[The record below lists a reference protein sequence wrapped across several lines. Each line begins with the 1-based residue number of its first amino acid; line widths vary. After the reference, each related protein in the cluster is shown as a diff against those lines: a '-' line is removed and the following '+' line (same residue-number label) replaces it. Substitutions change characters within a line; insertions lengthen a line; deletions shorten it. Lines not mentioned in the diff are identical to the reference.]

1 MLNCNEARDLIFS
14 SIARFA
20 DERVPLAD
28 ACGRVLR
35 QPVTAERD
43 QPPFDRVTMDG
54 IAVRH
59 AALASGRREFH
70 IAGTQHAGD
79 DVQALVADDECIEVM
94 TGSVMPPG
102 ADCVIPLERL
112 VVSGGIALADET
124 IDTSPGQFIHPR
136 GSDHRQGYRMLVAGH
151 RIAPVDIA
159 LIASAGLA
167 DVAVARQP
175 MISVIST
182 GNELVAAGAPI
193 APHQVRLS
201 NGPALMAMLAAQGY
215 RQCRHEH
222 LRDDPEH
229 MRQRLAA
236 RLAGSDVLILSGGV
250 SMGKADFVPGVLKE
264 LGVNVVFHRIA
275 QRPGKPMWF
284 GTGPSGQAVFALP
297 GNPVSTLVCCR
308 HYVLPA
314 LLHASGATPRPPVLT
329 RLGSDFT
336 FEADLTCLLPVRLAV
351 GHGAEPVAEPV
362 PTNTSGD
369 FTALSGTDGY
379 VELARADSMFRRGS
393 LQPLH
398 RWLEV

>member
-14 SIARFA
+14 SVVRFP

-35 QPVTAERD
+35 QAVTAERD

-54 IAVRH
+54 IAVRQE
-59 AALASGRREFH
+59 ALASGRREFR

-79 DVQALVADDECIEVM
+79 DVQTLVADDECIEVM

-102 ADCVIPLERL
+102 ADCVIPVERIE
-112 VVSGGIALADET
+112 VSGGTARTVENVDA
-124 IDTSPGQFIHPR
+124 SPGTFIHAQ
-136 GSDHRQGYRMLVAGH
+136 GSDHRQGYRMLAAGH

-175 MISVIST
+175 RVSVIST
-182 GNELVAAGAPI
+182 GNELVAAGAAI
-193 APHQVRLS
+193 EPHQVRLS
-201 NGPALMAMLAAQGY
+201 NGPALMAMLTAEGY
-215 RQCRHEH
+215 RQCEHEH
-222 LRDDPEH
+222 LRDDPER
-229 MRQRLAA
+229 MRQRLAE
-236 RLAGSDVLILSGGV
+236 RLADSDVLILSGGV
-250 SMGKADFVPGVLKE
+250 SMGKADFVPGVLQE
-264 LGVNVVFHRIA
+264 LGVNVVFHGIA

-336 FEADLTCLLPVRLAV
+336 FAADLTCLLPVRLDAT
-351 GHGAEPVAEPV
+351 GDSEPVAEPV

-369 FTALSGTDGY
+369 FTALSDSDGY
-379 VELARADSMFRRGS
+379 VELARGDSMFRRGS

>member
-14 SIARFA
+14 SLARFP

-43 QPPFDRVTMDG
+43 QPPYDRVTMDG

-79 DVQALVADDECIEVM
+79 DVQTLTADDECIEVM

-102 ADCVIPLERL
+102 ADCVIPVERL
-112 VVSGGIALADET
+112 IASGGMARVDEA
-124 IDTSPGQFIHPR
+124 IDASPGRFIHPR
-136 GSDHRQGYRMLVAGH
+136 GSDHRQGHRMLATGH

-175 MISVIST
+175 VVSVIST

-193 APHQVRLS
+193 AEHQVRLS
-201 NGPALMAMLAAQGY
+201 NGPALMAMLTAEGY
-215 RQCRHEH
+215 RRCRHEH
-222 LRDDPEH
+222 LRDDPER
-229 MRQRLAA
+229 MRQRLAEC
-236 RLAGSDVLILSGGV
+236 LAGSDVLVLSGGV
-250 SMGKADFVPGVLKE
+250 SMGKADFVPGVLAD
-264 LGVNVVFHRIA
+264 LGVKVVFHRIA

-284 GTGPSGQAVFALP
+284 GIGPSGQAVFALP

-314 LLHASGATPRPPVLT
+314 LLHASGAAPRPPVPI
-329 RLGSDFT
+329 RLGSDFH
-336 FEADLTCLLPVRLAV
+336 FDADLTCLLPVRLVASP
-351 GHGAEPVAEPV
+351 GTDAVAEPV

-369 FTALSGTDGY
+369 FTALSGSDGY
-379 VELARADSMFRRGS
+379 VELARGDALFPRGS

>member
-14 SIARFA
+14 SVARFP

-28 ACGRVLR
+28 ACRRVLR
-35 QPVTAERD
+35 QAVTAERD

-59 AALASGRREFH
+59 AALASGRREFC

-79 DVQALVADDECIEVM
+79 DVQALNADDECIEVM

-102 ADCVIPLERL
+102 ADCVIPVERIE
-112 VVSGGIALADET
+112 VSDGMARADENV
-124 IDTSPGQFIHPR
+124 DASSGKFIHPR
-136 GSDHRQGYRMLVAGH
+136 GSDHREGYRMLVVGH

-159 LIASAGLA
+159 LIASAGRA

-175 MISVIST
+175 RVSVIST

-193 APHQVRLS
+193 ERHQVRLS
-201 NGPALMAMLAAQGY
+201 NGPALMAMLTAEGY
-215 RQCRHEH
+215 RRCQHEH
-222 LRDDPEH
+222 LRDDPER
-229 MRQRLAA
+229 MRQRLAEL
-236 RLAGSDVLILSGGV
+236 LAGSDVLVLSGGV

-264 LGVNVVFHRIA
+264 LGVNVVFHGIA

-284 GTGPSGQAVFALP
+284 GIGPSGQAVFALP

-314 LLHASGATPRPPVLT
+314 LLHASGATPQQPVPT
-329 RLGSDFT
+329 RLGSNFT
-336 FEADLTCLLPVRLAV
+336 FDADLTCLLPVRLKV
-351 GHGAEPVAEPV
+351 THGTDVVAEPV

-369 FTALSGTDGY
+369 FTALSDTDGY
-379 VELARADSMFRRGS
+379 VELARGDSDFPRGS
-393 LQPLH
+393 LQPLY